1 MTRTAKELAQYLG
14 VRLEGDPK
22 AEISGVASPERAGK
36 TDLIYVDSH
45 KHLDRAAKSNATCML
60 AARGLRVEG
69 KTSLETDNP
78 KFAFVKS
85 AEWLRPKVEVEGKVH
100 ETAILGSNVV
110 MGANVSIG
118 PYVVIED
125 DVAIGDQTKID
136 AFCFLGRGARVGTRC
151 RLHPRVTL
159 YSGARIGDRVELHS
173 GAVIGGDGFGY
184 VFGEGRHWKFP
195 QMGSVEVGSDAE
207 IGCNTTVDRGSLG
220 ETRIGQGVKIDNL
233 VQVGHNVQ
241 IGDHSVLAAQVG
253 ISGSSV
259 LGDYVTVGGQA
270 GMGEHCMIEDRATVG
285 GQSGVLGGKRI
296 RAGEIVWGTPA
307 RKLEKFKQQY
317 ARFGHLEDL
326 ADRVRELEHAIG
338 ERGAGKI

>member
-1 MTRTAKELAQYLG
+1 MTRTAGELADYLG

-22 AEISGVASPERAGK
+22 AEISGVASPERAGR
-36 TDLIYVDSH
+36 TDLIYVDSR
-45 KHLDRAAKSNATCML
+45 KHLDRAAKSKASCMVV
-60 AARGLRVEG
+60 APGLRIEG
-69 KTSLETDNP
+69 KTSLEADNP

-85 AEWLRPKVEVEGKVH
+85 AEWLLPKVEVEAKVH
-100 ETAILGSNVV
+100 GTAILGANVAI
-110 MGANVSIG
+110 GANVSIG

-125 DVAIGDQTKID
+125 DVAIGAETKID
-136 AFCFLGRGARVGTRC
+136 AFCFFGRGARVGQRC
-151 RLHPRVTL
+151 WLHPRVTL
-159 YSGARIGDRVELHS
+159 YAGARIGDRVELHA

-233 VQVGHNVQ
+233 VQVAHNVE

-259 LGDYVTVGGQA
+259 LGEYVTAGGQA
-270 GMGEHCMIEDRATVG
+270 GLADHCVIEDGATVG
-285 GQSGVLGGKRI
+285 AQAGVLPGKRI
-296 RAGEIVWGTPA
+296 RAGETVWGTPA

-317 ARFGHLEDL
+317 ARLSHLQDL
-326 ADRVRELEHAIG
+326 AERLRELEIAIG
-338 ERGAGKI
+338 ERGGEKA